1 MQGALLPTENGPR
14 LLLQHNRL
22 NCLPLGARLR
32 TAPFCS
38 TGENS
43 TRKYSVRRQQRAPRC
58 QVHIRA
64 AATLEGQLAEP
75 VNSDTLTHK
84 HDIRNIAIIAHVDH
98 GKTTLVDSMLKQSKV
113 FRAGQ
118 HTQERIMDSND
129 IERERG
135 ITILS
140 KNTAVR
146 YKGIKINIID
156 TPGHADFGGEVERVL
171 NMCDGVL
178 LLVDSVEGPM
188 PQTRFV
194 LRKSLAL
201 NKKVIVVVNKIDR
214 DAARPDFVI
223 DTTFELFCE
232 LGASDEQCD
241 FPAVYASGVNGT
253 AGMLPHSLA
262 DDLEPLFEAIV
273 KEIQPPAVKLNSP
286 LQMLV
291 TNLDYDD
298 HKGRI
303 AIGRVSSGC
312 ISKAEQVSY
321 LKPDSVKTKTGKI
334 AELFVY
340 DNFNRVPAERVEA
353 GDICAFTGLSDVG
366 IGETV
371 CARDAPNALPTIEV
385 EEPTVR
391 MTFLVNTSAFAGK
404 EGKFVTSRNLKERL
418 NRELERNLALRVES
432 GETAD
437 AFIVSGRGALHIS
450 ILMENM
456 RREGYEFAV
465 GPPTVITKQ
474 IDGHKCEPYE
484 EAVVEVP
491 EEHVGPVVDMLGQR
505 KGQMLDLVAG
515 ETGGLTRIT
524 YKIPTR
530 GLLGIRSAML
540 TATKGT
546 AMLNTIFSE
555 YGPWSG
561 PIATRENG
569 SLTAHEQGQ
578 VTSYALESIQQRGKL
593 FCGAGEQ
600 VYEDQVVGIHQRNN
614 DLKVNVCKKKQVTNI
629 RSATKEATT
638 SLNEP
643 MRPTLD
649 EALEYV
655 VDDELVEVTPQSVRI
670 RKNPL
675 AGKRR

>member
-1 MQGALLPTENGPR
+1 M
-14 LLLQHNRL
+14 
-22 NCLPLGARLR
+22 
-32 TAPFCS
+32 
-38 TGENS
+38 
-43 TRKYSVRRQQRAPRC
+43 
-58 QVHIRA
+58 
-64 AATLEGQLAEP
+64 EGQLKEP
-75 VNSDTLTHK
+75 TDSDELTSK

-113 FRAGQ
+113 FREHQ
-118 HTQERIMDSND
+118 QTQERIMDSND

-214 DAARPDFVI
+214 DAARPDYVI

-253 AGMLPHSLA
+253 AGTLPSSLA

-273 KEIQPPAVKLNSP
+273 KEIQPPSVKLNSP
-286 LQMLV
+286 LQLLV

-321 LKPDSVKTKTGKI
+321 LKAGDEKPKTGKI
-334 AELFVY
+334 SELFVY

-353 GDICAFTGLSDVG
+353 GDIVAFTGLGDVG

-371 CARDAPNALPTIEV
+371 CAKDKPLALPTIEV

-418 NRELERNLALRVES
+418 ERELERNLALRVEP
-432 GETAD
+432 GESAD
-437 AFIVSGRGALHIS
+437 QFIVSGRGSLHIS

-474 IDGHKCEPYE
+474 VDGHKYEPFE
-484 EAVVEVP
+484 EAVIEVP

-505 KGQMLDLVAG
+505 KGQMLDLI
-515 ETGGLTRIT
+515 GGTDTTSLTRIT

-546 AMLNTIFSE
+546 AMLNTVFSE
-555 YGPWSG
+555 YGPWCG

-569 SLTAHEQGQ
+569 SLIAHEQGQ
-578 VTSYALESIQQRGKL
+578 VTTYALESVQQRGKL
-593 FCGAGEQ
+593 FCGAGDQ
-600 VYEDQVVGIHQRNN
+600 VYEDQVVGIHQRNT
-614 DLKVNVCKKKQVTNI
+614 DLKVNVCKKKQMTNI
-629 RSATKEATT
+629 RSATKEIATG
-638 SLNEP
+638 LNEP

-655 VDDELVEVTPQSVRI
+655 VEDELVEVTPLNVRI
-670 RKNPL
+670 RKAP
-675 AGKRR
+675 GSKRR

>member
-1 MQGALLPTENGPR
+1 MQGALLLPENGNC
-14 LLLQHNRL
+14 LLLQHNCVNRV
-22 NCLPLGARLR
+22 PSARRQR

-38 TGENS
+38 TGQHNNG
-43 TRKYSVRRQQRAPRC
+43 TFAVRQKHVAPRC
-58 QVHIRA
+58 RLQARA
-64 AATLEGQLAEP
+64 AATLEGQLKEP
-75 VNSDTLTHK
+75 TDTDVLTHK

-113 FRAGQ
+113 FRANQ

-171 NMCDGVL
+171 NM
-178 LLVDSVEGPM
+178 
-188 PQTRFV
+188 
-194 LRKSLAL
+194 
-201 NKKVIVVVNKIDR
+201 
-214 DAARPDFVI
+214 PDYVI

-253 AGMLPHSLA
+253 AGLLPTGLA

-321 LKPDSVKTKTGKI
+321 LKPGGEKPKTGKI

-340 DNFNRVPAERVEA
+340 DNFNRVPVERVEA
-353 GDICAFTGLSDVG
+353 GDICAFTGLGDVG

-371 CARDAPNALPTIEV
+371 CARDSPIALPTIEV

-418 NRELERNLALRVES
+418 ERELERNLALRVEP
-432 GETAD
+432 GDTAD

-474 IDGHKCEPYE
+474 VDGHKYEPFE
-484 EAVVEVP
+484 EAVIEVP

-505 KGQMLDLVAG
+505 KGQMMDLVAG
-515 ETGGLTRIT
+515 TDTTSLTRIT

-546 AMLNTIFSE
+546 AMLNTVFAE
-555 YGPWSG
+555 YAPWSG

-593 FCGAGEQ
+593 FCGAGDQ

-614 DLKVNVCKKKQVTNI
+614 DLKVNVCKKKQMTNI

-655 VDDELVEVTPQSVRI
+655 VDDELVEVTPLSVRI
-670 RKNPL
+670 RKAPFS
-675 AGKRR
+675 KKK

>member
-1 MQGALLPTENGPR
+1 MQGALLLPENGNC
-14 LLLQHNRL
+14 LLLQHNCVNRVP
-22 NCLPLGARLR
+22 NARRQR

-38 TGENS
+38 IGVHNNGS
-43 TRKYSVRRQQRAPRC
+43 FAVRQKHVAPRC
-58 QVHIRA
+58 RLQTCAV
-64 AATLEGQLAEP
+64 ATLEGTLKEP
-75 VNSDTLTHK
+75 TDTDVLTHK

-113 FRAGQ
+113 FRANQ

-214 DAARPDFVI
+214 DAARPDYVI

-253 AGMLPHSLA
+253 AGLLPTGLA

-321 LKPDSVKTKTGKI
+321 LKPGGEKPKTGKI

-353 GDICAFTGLSDVG
+353 GDICAFTGLGDVG

-371 CARDAPNALPTIEV
+371 CARDSPIALPTIEV

-418 NRELERNLALRVES
+418 ERELERNLALRVEP
-432 GETAD
+432 GDTAD

-474 IDGHKCEPYE
+474 VDGHKYEPFE
-484 EAVVEVP
+484 EAVIEVP

-505 KGQMLDLVAG
+505 KGQMMDLVAG
-515 ETGGLTRIT
+515 TDTTSLTRIT

-546 AMLNTIFSE
+546 AMLNTVFSE
-555 YGPWSG
+555 YAPWSG

-593 FCGAGEQ
+593 FCGAGDQ

-614 DLKVNVCKKKQVTNI
+614 DLKVNVCKKKQMTNI

-655 VDDELVEVTPQSVRI
+655 IDDELVEVTPLSVRI
-670 RKNPL
+670 RKAPFSK
-675 AGKRR
+675 KR

>member
-1 MQGALLPTENGPR
+1 MQESQIPYGYMMTDEQLWLAYVELQEGCMYLSDAIPMRFQAGRPTVPMALLWLASQHTIKLKQLPRSGALPPSGPFTQFRAFLPSLFGRSWAPKDGAQDRLMIPVLRQVAQPDDPKPGMIYAKPEQTSHSYPLLEFDPHSKPIGRGTSGTMWQGLVFGQCAAVKGWIQSDDEEKPVYWLATSMEGPALSSLQPLKDAIMEAAKQALVEFHASGAEHNNLRWDNIVLKADASSNVGKARCLLVDHGRATWDYKHRSAKVMQGALLLPENGNC
-14 LLLQHNRL
+14 LLLQHNCVNRVP
-22 NCLPLGARLR
+22 NARRQR

-38 TGENS
+38 IGVHNNGS
-43 TRKYSVRRQQRAPRC
+43 FAVRQKHVAPRC
-58 QVHIRA
+58 RLQTCAV
-64 AATLEGQLAEP
+64 ATLEGTLKEP
-75 VNSDTLTHK
+75 TDTDVLTHK

-113 FRAGQ
+113 FRANQ

-214 DAARPDFVI
+214 DAARPDYVI

-253 AGMLPHSLA
+253 AGLLPTGLA

-321 LKPDSVKTKTGKI
+321 LKPGGEKPKTGKI

-353 GDICAFTGLSDVG
+353 GDICAFTGLGDVG

-371 CARDAPNALPTIEV
+371 CARDSPIALPTIE
-385 EEPTVR
+385 
-391 MTFLVNTSAFAGK
+391 
-404 EGKFVTSRNLKERL
+404 
-418 NRELERNLALRVES
+418 
-432 GETAD
+432 
-437 AFIVSGRGALHIS
+437 
-450 ILMENM
+450 
-456 RREGYEFAV
+456 
-465 GPPTVITKQ
+465 
-474 IDGHKCEPYE
+474 
-484 EAVVEVP
+484 
-491 EEHVGPVVDMLGQR
+491 
-505 KGQMLDLVAG
+505 
-515 ETGGLTRIT
+515 
-524 YKIPTR
+524 
-530 GLLGIRSAML
+530 
-540 TATKGT
+540 
-546 AMLNTIFSE
+546 
-555 YGPWSG
+555 
-561 PIATRENG
+561 
-569 SLTAHEQGQ
+569 
-578 VTSYALESIQQRGKL
+578 
-593 FCGAGEQ
+593 
-600 VYEDQVVGIHQRNN
+600 
-614 DLKVNVCKKKQVTNI
+614 
-629 RSATKEATT
+629 
-638 SLNEP
+638 
-643 MRPTLD
+643 
-649 EALEYV
+649 
-655 VDDELVEVTPQSVRI
+655 
-670 RKNPL
+670 
-675 AGKRR
+675 